1 MDIKENGLPTSIVI
15 FGASGDLTE
24 RKLIPSLFNL
34 YCKARMPEK
43 FRIVGYGSTDF
54 SDESFRSHLKEGMKE
69 FSQAEYS
76 KDEWNEF
83 ASHVVYIQGKYAS
96 ENFEKLHSFLVE
108 WQGEAGNRIYYMATP
123 PGAFPKIIDLLGD
136 TGQLEEAHGWR
147 RVVIEKPF
155 GTDLVSAQQL
165 NEQIHRTLHER
176 QIYRI
181 DHYLGKET
189 VQNILVTRFANT
201 IFEPLWNRNYID
213 HVEITVA
220 ETVGVEHRARFY
232 DEVGVLRD
240 MFQNH
245 LLQLLSLV
253 AMEPPVSFDASA
265 LRNEKVKVL
274 SAITPMRQADVA
286 QATVRGQYEGYRAE
300 EGTKKDSETATFAA
314 ARLYVDNWRWQG
326 VPFYL
331 RSGKSLKEK
340 LSQIVIE
347 FKKPPQML
355 FSSDGGMK
363 PNVLVLYLQP
373 DEGIHWR
380 FEAKAPDTVAELRS
394 VDMEFHYE
402 ESFGKTALPDAYER
416 LLLDTMTG
424 EASLF
429 TRADEVETAWGITD
443 PILQAWETGKQP
455 LAFYEPGSW
464 GPKEAGELL
473 ARDGRTWSM
482 WDGRIQ

>member
-1 MDIKENGLPTSIVI
+1 MATKGNGLPTSIVI
-15 FGASGDLTE
+15 FGASGDLTQ
-24 RKLIPSLFNL
+24 RKLIPALFSL
-34 YCKARMPEK
+34 YCKKRMPK
-43 FRIVGYGSTDF
+43 QFLIVGFGSTDF
-54 SDESFRSHLKEGMKE
+54 SDDSFRSHLREGME
-69 FSQAEYS
+69 EYSDAEYTA
-76 KDEWNEF
+76 KEWNDF
-83 ASHVVYIQGKYAS
+83 VSHVAYLKSAYTKAD
-96 ENFEKLHSFLVE
+96 FEKLSTFLE
-108 WQGEAGNRIYYMATP
+108 ERQGQEGNRIYYMSTP

-136 TGQLEEAHGWR
+136 TGQLRETHGWR

-155 GTDLVSAQQL
+155 GTDLASAQKL
-165 NEQIHRTLHER
+165 NDQIHRTLSEK

-213 HVEITVA
+213 HVEITVT
-220 ETVGVEHRARFY
+220 ETVGVEHRGKFY
-232 DEVGVLRD
+232 DVVGVLRD

-253 AMEPPVSFDASA
+253 AMEPPVAFDASA

-274 SAITPMRQADVA
+274 SAIAPMKEDEVA
-286 QATVRGQYEGYRAE
+286 QATVRAQYEGYREE
-300 EGTKKDSETATFAA
+300 EGVQEGSMTATFGAV
-314 ARLYVDNWRWQG
+314 RLYVDNWRWQG

-331 RSGKSLKEK
+331 RSGKSLQEK
-340 LSQIVIE
+340 LSQVVIE

-355 FSSDGGMK
+355 FPSDGGMM

-402 ESFGKTALPDAYER
+402 EAFGKTALPDAYER

-424 EASLF
+424 DASLF
-429 TRADEVETAWGITD
+429 TRADEVETAWGIID
-443 PILQAWETGKQP
+443 PIIQAW
-455 LAFYEPGSW
+455 
-464 GPKEAGELL
+464 
-473 ARDGRTWSM
+473 D
-482 WDGRIQ
+482 